1 MAAEIWVVI
10 EYIIK
15 IGAMGV
21 VPENRRPASS
31 SAWLLLILFLPLVGL
46 PMYLLLGSARIQ
58 GKRYRRQSELTSI
71 VSALSTALPDVPPGI
86 KADERLLGIVRM
98 NRHLTGMPCMPG
110 TVQGIYD
117 DTRSFIAALVQAI
130 DAAHHSVNIEFY
142 IVHDDPITEPL
153 FAALERAHKRG
164 VRVALLLDH
173 LGSRRYKAWKKL
185 LKRLNSAGYHW
196 HLMMPLGFKHDQRG
210 RPDLRNHRKLAV
222 IDDGVGFI
230 GSHNLIDPF
239 YETNLHGPGREWKD
253 LSVQLGGA
261 IVAELAGVFAMDWYA
276 ETGKIFVGAR
286 AQAVNDKDI
295 AQVETAGLNA
305 LAAELVNTSAE
316 WEKELADGVVNAM
329 QIVPSG
335 PGYSTEPN
343 LRMFTSLIHNARRRV
358 TITSP
363 YFVPDESL
371 LAAMTSAAYRGV
383 DVQLFVGASGDNFL
397 VRHAQRSYYAALLDA
412 GVRIFL
418 YPSPTVLH
426 AKYMTVDNEVGVIGS
441 SNMDSRSFLL
451 NYELMLLCFGG
462 DLDDK
467 LRANDAKYRSLSHE
481 LTSQEWAREPRHR
494 RWVDNA
500 CRLAAAVL

>member
-71 VSALSTALPDVPPGI
+71 VSALSANLPDVPPGI

-130 DAAHHSVNIEFY
+130 DAAQHSVNIEFY

-196 HLMMPLGFKHDQRG
+196 HLMMPLGFK
-210 RPDLRNHRKLAV
+210 
-222 IDDGVGFI
+222 
-230 GSHNLIDPF
+230 
-239 YETNLHGPGREWKD
+239 
-253 LSVQLGGA
+253 
-261 IVAELAGVFAMDWYA
+261 
-276 ETGKIFVGAR
+276 
-286 AQAVNDKDI
+286 
-295 AQVETAGLNA
+295 
-305 LAAELVNTSAE
+305 
-316 WEKELADGVVNAM
+316 
-329 QIVPSG
+329 
-335 PGYSTEPN
+335 
-343 LRMFTSLIHNARRRV
+343 
-358 TITSP
+358 
-363 YFVPDESL
+363 
-371 LAAMTSAAYRGV
+371 
-383 DVQLFVGASGDNFL
+383 
-397 VRHAQRSYYAALLDA
+397 
-412 GVRIFL
+412 
-418 YPSPTVLH
+418 
-426 AKYMTVDNEVGVIGS
+426 GS
-441 SNMDSRSFLL
+441 S
-451 NYELMLLCFGG
+451 
-462 DLDDK
+462 
-467 LRANDAKYRSLSHE
+467 
-481 LTSQEWAREPRHR
+481 
-494 RWVDNA
+494 
-500 CRLAAAVL
+500 

>member
-1 MAAEIWVVI
+1 
-10 EYIIK
+10 
-15 IGAMGV
+15 
-21 VPENRRPASS
+21 
-31 SAWLLLILFLPLVGL
+31 
-46 PMYLLLGSARIQ
+46 
-58 GKRYRRQSELTSI
+58 
-71 VSALSTALPDVPPGI
+71 
-86 KADERLLGIVRM
+86 
-98 NRHLTGMPCMPG
+98 
-110 TVQGIYD
+110 
-117 DTRSFIAALVQAI
+117 
-130 DAAHHSVNIEFY
+130 
-142 IVHDDPITEPL
+142 
-153 FAALERAHKRG
+153 
-164 VRVALLLDH
+164 
-173 LGSRRYKAWKKL
+173 
-185 LKRLNSAGYHW
+185 
-196 HLMMPLGFKHDQRG
+196 
-210 RPDLRNHRKLAV
+210 
-222 IDDGVGFI
+222 
-230 GSHNLIDPF
+230 
-239 YETNLHGPGREWKD
+239 
-253 LSVQLGGA
+253 
-261 IVAELAGVFAMDWYA
+261 
-276 ETGKIFVGAR
+276 
-286 AQAVNDKDI
+286 
-295 AQVETAGLNA
+295 
-305 LAAELVNTSAE
+305 
-316 WEKELADGVVNAM
+316 M

-397 VRHAQRSYYAALLDA
+397 VRHAQRSYYGALLAA

-467 LRANDAKYRSLSHE
+467 LRANDAKYRALSHE
-481 LTSQEWAREPRHR
+481 LTSQEWAREPRYR

>member
-1 MAAEIWVVI
+1 
-10 EYIIK
+10 
-15 IGAMGV
+15 
-21 VPENRRPASS
+21 
-31 SAWLLLILFLPLVGL
+31 
-46 PMYLLLGSARIQ
+46 
-58 GKRYRRQSELTSI
+58 
-71 VSALSTALPDVPPGI
+71 
-86 KADERLLGIVRM
+86 
-98 NRHLTGMPCMPG
+98 
-110 TVQGIYD
+110 
-117 DTRSFIAALVQAI
+117 
-130 DAAHHSVNIEFY
+130 
-142 IVHDDPITEPL
+142 
-153 FAALERAHKRG
+153 
-164 VRVALLLDH
+164 
-173 LGSRRYKAWKKL
+173 
-185 LKRLNSAGYHW
+185 
-196 HLMMPLGFKHDQRG
+196 MMPLGFKPDQRG

-222 IDDGVGFI
+222 IDDGVGFV

-239 YETNLHGPGREWKD
+239 YETNLRGPGREWKD

-261 IVAELAGVFAMDWYA
+261 IVAELGGVFAMDWYA

-286 AQAVNDKDI
+286 SQAVSDEDI
-295 AQVETAGLNA
+295 SQVETAGLSA
-305 LAAELVNTSAE
+305 LAAELVNTSAA
-316 WEKELADGVVNAM
+316 WEKDLADGVVNAM

-441 SNMDSRSFLL
+441 SNMDSRSFML